1 MFFLY
6 AASVAK
12 FGFSEGSG
20 CVLFGSFGFPGAPVR
35 RLFGLWGLEV
45 ESYWS
50 QVGPVPVCFSLL
62 SSLTRGFWLCGL
74 LFGRHCSFF
83 GVLGANS
90 VAQGINLVAFLAL
103 RGFFCRFTLIAQ
115 AWAGRSFHHY
125 SGHEARYTKW
135 YQSGLDPYHEPGI
148 P

>member
-45 ESYWS
+45 EPYWS
-50 QVGPVPVCFSLL
+50 QVGPMPVYFSLL
-62 SSLTRGFWLCGL
+62 SSHTRGFWFFGPH
-74 LFGRHCSFF
+74 FGR
-83 GVLGANS
+83 
-90 VAQGINLVAFLAL
+90 Q
-103 RGFFCRFTLIAQ
+103 RGRF
-115 AWAGRSFHHY
+115 
-125 SGHEARYTKW
+125 
-135 YQSGLDPYHEPGI
+135 
-148 P
+148 

>member
-45 ESYWS
+45 EPYWS
-50 QVGPVPVCFSLL
+50 QVGPMPVYFSLL
-62 SSLTRGFWLCGL
+62 SSHTRGFWFFGPR
-74 LFGRHCSFF
+74 FGR
-83 GVLGANS
+83 
-90 VAQGINLVAFLAL
+90 Q
-103 RGFFCRFTLIAQ
+103 RDRF
-115 AWAGRSFHHY
+115 
-125 SGHEARYTKW
+125 
-135 YQSGLDPYHEPGI
+135 
-148 P
+148 